1 MFKGIPKLKL
11 LFFIS
16 ILFWSIH
23 LKGNSNT
30 IDSIEVSESVS
41 VHIDRKI
48 YIAGENL
55 LFSFYLLNTQSH
67 ELSKGSAIGYVVIQ
81 NENSDV
87 IGHSQVKI
95 ENGIAAGAIY
105 LPDTIKTG
113 YYHVVAYTNYMR
125 NLPDSNF
132 FTSQILVAN
141 RFDSDFSSLILKNQS
156 YKQADKIKCDSN
168 VNSSVKISP
177 SNLVLKKRDKA
188 NFTLKIS
195 NPDCRFIDLSI
206 SIKEKTIN
214 ATSIAPS
221 RPHYFKLSSDSN
233 RLIYLKEDKYTELQ
247 GLLSDPASGKGLP
260 NRQLILTTPDTTTNF
275 NYTQTNEMGQFR
287 FGISDY
293 YADRELFIKIK
304 DDVDELQPSKITF
317 VPKFQGSNHIQ
328 TLAWPIDSSLINYIK
343 RSQELIRIQKAFN
356 QSPVQ
361 YIKKEAKA
369 SSPRLY
375 RHPDYRVYPGE
386 YIELK
391 DFQEISREIIP
402 TLRTRKTDNTYSSV
416 HYDLIFKEILPSNSA
431 FFVDGIFT
439 NIASV
444 IPFNSK
450 EIKRIDVISSPWY
463 YNNMKLWGVISIFSK
478 NSLWKTI
485 TLTKGYYR
493 MKADGFYEFPVL
505 NHPNDEKKINL
516 REPDFRQLLY
526 WNSHYRLEKEKSAV
540 FDFYTSDYAAKYLI
554 KLSGI
559 TDKGEIIE
567 ENMEIEVID

>member
-1 MFKGIPKLKL
+1 MFKGLQRLKL

-16 ILFWSIH
+16 ILSWSIH

-30 IDSIEVSESVS
+30 VDSIAVSESVS
-41 VHIDRKI
+41 LHIDRKI

-67 ELSKGSAIGYVVIQ
+67 ELSKGPEIGYVVIQ
-81 NENSDV
+81 NESTDV

-95 ENGIAAGAIY
+95 ENGIASGAIY
-105 LPDTIKTG
+105 LPDTLKTG
-113 YYHVVAYTNYMR
+113 YYHVVAYTNFMR
-125 NLPDSNF
+125 NLPDSIF
-132 FTSQILVAN
+132 FAAQILVAN
-141 RFDSDFSSLILKNQS
+141 RFDSDFTSLILKNQS
-156 YKQADKIKCDSN
+156 YKQADTIKCDSN
-168 VNSSVKISP
+168 VNPTVKISP
-177 SNLVLKKRDKA
+177 SNLVFKKRDKSS
-188 NFTLKIS
+188 FTLNIN
-195 NPDCRFIDLSI
+195 NPDCNFIDLSI
-206 SIKEKTIN
+206 SIEEKTSYLTNI
-214 ATSIAPS
+214 SPS
-221 RPHYFKLSSDSN
+221 QPHYFKLSSDSN

-247 GLLSDPASGKGLP
+247 GFLFDPASGKGLP
-260 NRQLILTTPDTTTNF
+260 NRQLILTTPDTLTNF
-275 NYTQTNEMGQFR
+275 NYTQTNNNGQFR
-287 FGISDY
+287 FGLSDY
-293 YADRELFIKIK
+293 YADRDIFIKIK
-304 DDVDELQPSKITF
+304 DDAEELPASKITL
-317 VPKFQGSNHIQ
+317 VPKFKGSNHIQ

-361 YIKKEAKA
+361 YIKKGAKA

-375 RHPDYRVYPGE
+375 KHPDYRVKPGE

-391 DFQEISREIIP
+391 DFQEVSREIIP

-416 HYDLIFKEILPSNSA
+416 HYDLSFKEILPSNSA
-431 FFVDGIFT
+431 FFVDGIYT

-450 EIKRIDVISSPWY
+450 EINRIDVISSPWY
-463 YNNMKLWGVISIFSK
+463 FNNLKLWGVVSIFSK

-485 TLTKGYYR
+485 ALTKEYHR
-493 MKADGFYEFPVL
+493 VKVDAFYEFPVL
-505 NHPNDEKKINL
+505 NRPNDEKTINS

-526 WNSHYRLEKEKSAV
+526 WNSHYHLEKEKSAV

-554 KLSGI
+554 KVSGI

-567 ENMEIEVID
+567 EFMEIEVID